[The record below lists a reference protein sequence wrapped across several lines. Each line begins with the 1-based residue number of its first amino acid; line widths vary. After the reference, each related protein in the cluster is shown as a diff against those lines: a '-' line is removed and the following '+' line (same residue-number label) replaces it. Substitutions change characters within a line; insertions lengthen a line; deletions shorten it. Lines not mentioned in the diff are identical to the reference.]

1 MLQILKIDVAEIY
14 IVLHFSLLLL
24 VRILKAEILH
34 DGISQCGCDLFR
46 MANTMV
52 HVAEPC
58 KIFSKIHE
66 P

>member
-1 MLQILKIDVAEIY
+1 MVAEVY

-52 HVAEPC
+52 HVAEQG
-58 KIFSKIHE
+58 
-66 P
+66 